1 MNDKHETAYR
11 AAYESA
17 QTEIG
22 QIYER
27 LSQLRARQEQIQ
39 VAADALKLL
48 VGSDASSEAAQ
59 SSVSSK
65 AVFEINTKDFLSN
78 APAPA
83 SHEVEEESTDPI
95 QQHIK
100 KALRV
105 PALA

>member
-1 MNDKHETAYR
+1 MTDKLHEPAYR

-17 QTEIG
+17 QTEIA

-39 VAADALKLL
+39 VAADALKML
-48 VGSDASSEAAQ
+48 VGSDQSFEAPSNASKQ
-59 SSVSSK
+59 
-65 AVFEINTKDFLSN
+65 VFEISTKDFLQNS
-78 APAPA
+78 PQQT
-83 SHEVEEESTDPI
+83 VEEDSSDPI

-100 KALRV
+100 NALRV